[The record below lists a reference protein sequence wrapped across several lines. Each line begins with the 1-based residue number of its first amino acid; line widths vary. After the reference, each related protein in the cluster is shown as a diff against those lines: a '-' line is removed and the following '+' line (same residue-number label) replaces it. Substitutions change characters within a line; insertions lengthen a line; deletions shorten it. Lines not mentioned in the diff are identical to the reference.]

1 VKRNSTLSYLH
12 GDHLGSTSVAT
23 NASGAATS
31 SVRYYAYGGQRG
43 TGSIFALPTDHAFTG
58 QKLDKGTGLLYYGA
72 RYYDSALGVFI
83 SPDSIV
89 PQPGDP
95 LSLNRYIYTLN
106 NPLKYTD
113 PSGHWGE
120 IPSVNGSIGCTG
132 FVGAGT
138 ATSLA
143 HPALQPLTISIP
155 NDERPIMT
163 ADRTTRP
170 DDGFLLQYRNLGH
183 VNRREERAA
192 TTPALPLPGGVG
204 SVQAQVRQVTL
215 YNDLLSTTVQDAY
228 VENSLSSGLGVYKFV
243 EVGAEYA
250 SGAGRGGEGVA
261 PYVQVGPLQWQPGQI
276 MLNFA
281 PPTGGPGGGI
291 GAQYQT
297 PGNMLFLTSQ
307 AQLDQVGGERGFT
320 RRYASGYALLATE
333 RKTGYWHNGRWVSGV
348 EVWRNWLYRNGIE
361 RYEER

>member
-143 HPALQPLTISIP
+143 HPTLQPLTISIP

-170 DDGFLLQYRNLGH
+170 DDGVLLMYADPGELRPRTEVVGAATGLPDNPFGGIR
-183 VNRREERAA
+183 VEERRV
-192 TTPALPLPGGVG
+192 TTYESFGDW
-204 SVQAQVRQVTL
+204 SVHESYAET
-215 YNDLLSTTVQDAY
+215 AI
-228 VENSLSSGLGVYKFV
+228 SGRLGPI
-243 EVGAEYA
+243 GAEW
-250 SGAGRGGEGVA
+250 AGFKGKVR
-261 PYVQVGPLQWQPGQI
+261 L
-276 MLNFA
+276 M
-281 PPTGGPGGGI
+281 
-291 GAQYQT
+291 
-297 PGNMLFLTSQ
+297 
-307 AQLDQVGGERGFT
+307 
-320 RRYASGYALLATE
+320 
-333 RKTGYWHNGRWVSGV
+333 
-348 EVWRNWLYRNGIE
+348 
-361 RYEER
+361 